1 MLMVSHC
8 DFCLT
13 DGNAQRCQQAQTQR
27 TGHGPSTRVPAQ
39 RSHLCKCGI
48 RSRCLPA
55 LPERAAQ
62 NLSRGD
68 GDRQRD
74 KTDVLGMQTA
84 SDEHQ
89 AGLPPPPGS
98 AAPGGCS
105 PAREPANTAWDNTAP
120 PPTEHGG
127 TKHTDGAGG
136 PLPRAH
142 HIRGMRFLH
151 SPQHWGHGCPPIS
164 LRMPQ
169 KNCCPHHDFVN
180 YRVRLLRLYTAFI

>member
-1 MLMVSHC
+1 MVSHC
-8 DFCLT
+8 GLYLT

-74 KTDVLGMQTA
+74 KTDVLGMRTA
-84 SDEHQ
+84 SDEHRG
-89 AGLPPPPGS
+89 GLPPPPGS
-98 AAPGGCS
+98 AAQGGCS

-120 PPTEHGG
+120 PDRARRHQAHGRRW
-127 TKHTDGAGG
+127 GAAASCSSSPWDEAPAQPAALG
-136 PLPRAH
+136 PRPSPHVSPDTPEKLLP
-142 HIRGMRFLH
+142 
-151 SPQHWGHGCPPIS
+151 SP
-164 LRMPQ
+164 
-169 KNCCPHHDFVN
+169 
-180 YRVRLLRLYTAFI
+180 